1 MNEPDQ
7 NTGTDEK
14 PVEFGAIFRRLGP
27 IGPMAIISSTI
38 PIVALLTT
46 PFWINPARRWLLDLD
61 SWGIPLYLLVFAIL
75 SGTAIIPARLQSI
88 LAGWT
93 FGFALGLPAAV
104 AAFLGGAAVGYT
116 IARRASGDRVSALVD
131 EHPKWK
137 AVHQALAGGGFWKTL
152 GIVALLRFPPNSPFA
167 LTNVVMAAARVAPL
181 PYFAGTLLGMT
192 PRTAVVVLAAA
203 RLTEFE
209 KLDKPWW
216 LLAGGIAIT
225 VAALVVLAVIGNRAI
240 ARVTGVASAS
250 DASDSS
256 SV

>member
-1 MNEPDQ
+1 MSDPDQ
-7 NTGTDEK
+7 KAESTEK

-27 IGPMAIISSTI
+27 IGPMAIISSTV
-38 PIVALLTT
+38 PIVAFVTT
-46 PFWINPARRWLLDLD
+46 PFWINPARRWLLDFD

-75 SGTAIIPARLQSI
+75 SGAAIIPARLQSI

-93 FGFALGLPAAV
+93 FGFRFGLPAAV
-104 AAFLGGAAVGYT
+104 GAFLGGAAVGYI
-116 IARRASGDRVSALVD
+116 IARRASGDRVTALVS

-137 AVHQALAGGGFWKTL
+137 AVHQTLVVGGFWKTL

-216 LLAGGIAIT
+216 LLVGGIAIT
-225 VAALVVLAVIGNRAI
+225 IVALVILGVIGNRAI
-240 ARVTGVASAS
+240 ARVTGITAASEAS
-250 DASDSS
+250 D
-256 SV
+256 

>member
-1 MNEPDQ
+1 MSDRDQ
-7 NTGTDEK
+7 NTKSTEK

-27 IGPMAIISSTI
+27 VGPMAIICSTV
-38 PIVALLTT
+38 PIVAFVTT
-46 PFWINPARRWLLDLD
+46 PVWINPARRWLLDFD
-61 SWGIPLYLLVFAIL
+61 AWGIPLYLLVFAIL

-104 AAFLGGAAVGYT
+104 AAFLGGAAVGYV
-116 IARRASGDRVSALVD
+116 IARRASGDRVTALVS

-137 AVHQALAGGGFWKTL
+137 AVHQALVVGGFWKTL

-225 VAALVVLAVIGNRAI
+225 IVALVILAVIGNRAI
-240 ARVTGVASAS
+240 ARITGVTSTPGAS
-250 DASDSS
+250 D
-256 SV
+256 